1 MPAVERGTVAQTAP
15 RHDAVRVLLRA
26 GKNDEAIVQLCA
38 IMVTRPD
45 DLEAKELLFDAFFQ
59 KRDCRCRRSSS
70 WRRHWR
76 RWEQIERETAAGK
89 HLD

>member
-1 MPAVERGTVAQTAP
+1 MSNADGGTASRTER
-15 RHDAVRVLLRA
+15 RHDAIRLLLRA
-26 GKNDEAIVQLCA
+26 GKNDEAIVRLCA
-38 IMVTRPD
+38 LVVTGPD
-45 DLEAKELLFDAFFQ
+45 DWEAKELLFDAFFQ

-76 RWEQIERETAAGK
+76 RWELIERETAAGK